1 MSRVFNFSAGPAAIP
16 DAVLER
22 VRQDIPDWNGTGM
35 SVMEVSH
42 RSKEFVAVA
51 EKTEQDL
58 RDLLAIPDSYSVLFP
73 QGGATLQFAM
83 VPLNLS
89 SDGQA
94 VDYVCT
100 GSWSKKAIAEARKY
114 CEVSIVAN
122 SEDRNF
128 TYVPQ
133 QDSWQ
138 CNADAA
144 YLHYCANETIGGV
157 EFPFIPETG
166 DSVEVIESFST
177 DRDTL
182 TVWVVDSLHY
192 KRDTLLM
199 EVKFTV
205 KDTADQYIT
214 QTDTLLYSYREPP
227 PSKRKKD
234 AVEGEEMLEVSV
246 IRKNG
251 NLDLNRDLAINLK
264 LPLKGFNDSLIQMYH
279 IPDTVDIPIPFQ
291 AYPDTMSLTRGW
303 ISAKWEPE
311 SKYRLVLLPGAVSSI
326 YPPRCKIVSKIP
338 PTSPAAT
345 RFTKR
350 SSNCLGCLLR
360 ASPSVEPPSTSLATC
375 FRIILKVLFSVCSA
389 KIFRPWRRGRPASII
404 VENCLVKTTISLL
417 FTFG

>member
-138 CNADAA
+138 CNGDAA

-166 DSVEVIESFST
+166 DIPLVCDMSSTILSRPLDVSRFGVIYAGAQKNIGPAGITLVIVRKDLLKKARSNTPSLLDYSVYDESGSMSNTPPVFTWYVAGLVFEYLKSKGGLESVA
-177 DRDTL
+177 RL
-182 TVWVVDSLHY
+182 N
-192 KRDTLLM
+192 KRKSDKLYAAIDNSDFYRNPVQDDCRSWMNVPFILADPDLDARFLEEAEAAGLANLKGHRSVGGM
-199 EVKFTV
+199 RASIYNAMPEAGIDALVKFM
-205 KDTADQYIT
+205 QEFE
-214 QTDTLLYSYREPP
+214 RE
-227 PSKRKKD
+227 
-234 AVEGEEMLEVSV
+234 
-246 IRKNG
+246 NG
-251 NLDLNRDLAINLK
+251 
-264 LPLKGFNDSLIQMYH
+264 
-279 IPDTVDIPIPFQ
+279 
-291 AYPDTMSLTRGW
+291 
-303 ISAKWEPE
+303 
-311 SKYRLVLLPGAVSSI
+311 
-326 YPPRCKIVSKIP
+326 
-338 PTSPAAT
+338 
-345 RFTKR
+345 
-350 SSNCLGCLLR
+350 
-360 ASPSVEPPSTSLATC
+360 
-375 FRIILKVLFSVCSA
+375 
-389 KIFRPWRRGRPASII
+389 
-404 VENCLVKTTISLL
+404 
-417 FTFG
+417 